1 MFRVVIVFTRSG
13 QHLTLTQ
20 MSLNQYNVVTVY
32 LTVLFEFSYG
42 RQGHSLVSSELK
54 LLILLSVKAGNM
66 NCSHN
71 VILVSGFN
79 D

>member
-1 MFRVVIVFTRSG
+1 
-13 QHLTLTQ
+13 
-20 MSLNQYNVVTVY
+20 MSLNQCNVVTVY

-42 RQGHSLVSSELK
+42 RQGHRLIYSELK
-54 LLILLSVKAGNM
+54 LLILLSVKASRM